1 MNTSADYLNLQ
12 RHGDRSMRFAL
23 EGRHTG
29 GRGSLFGGVGLA
41 AGIVALE
48 EITDKPVIW
57 ATGHYLSL
65 TNLGET
71 IDLDVQLPAVGRSVT
86 QGRMVGHVGDREVI
100 TVIGAL
106 GARPLP
112 VNGNWVEYPENVP
125 APEDCPQISRP
136 DESDSLHKHTEL
148 RLARGMF
155 GFSGMGTP
163 SPEDGRSLLWAR
175 MLNMKQD
182 AGALAVIA
190 DFMPSCLGNALGRIA
205 YCTSLDNTI
214 RFGNLVDTDWVLCD
228 NRMEYVGDGF
238 GYGTVHLWAQDGT
251 LLATAS
257 QSMIVRVPT
266 PEEVAAM
273 EESRRAGGK

>member
-12 RHGDRSMRFAL
+12 RHSDSSMRFAL

-65 TNLGET
+65 TSLGET

-86 QGRMVGHVGDREVI
+86 QGRMVGHVGEREVI

-112 VNGNWVEYPENVP
+112 VAGNWVEPPLDVP
-125 APEDCPQISRP
+125 APEDCPAISRP

-266 PEEVAAM
+266 AEEIAAM
-273 EESRRAGGK
+273 EESRRASGK